1 MTHNYPGF
9 IISWRSTVAAVLCLI
24 LLARSSGA
32 QTYNTGSAIAYH
44 GSIYNAG
51 VFLNNAT
58 GTFSNTGAT
67 ITHAGGSVATFTN
80 NGSYVAIVDGSNV
93 ATDQFIGPAGAPGP
107 QEITGV
113 APPTFYNLSL
123 ANGAAQPFTVS
134 NTAGINVTN
143 LLTLGNG
150 ITTVT
155 NTAANLTGTP
165 VRAIRVTNTGAQAT
179 ALAGNTPSV
188 TTYVDGFFAK
198 DGTVPFTYPLGAT
211 NSLGGNTTPPGANIF
226 SPITVSSPRGTAI
239 RYIAGATPNP
249 TSRATQGGGLQLTNV
264 STHEYYPIGTVD
276 VPAGATITIPYGN
289 FGPTA
294 IGGPYVS
301 DPSKLTIAAYNG
313 TQWTNLSATTANA
326 INTTAKTVTVTLPVA
341 LSTGYTALSL
351 ASISPAN
358 PLPVELVSF
367 TGTLVGDDGL
377 LRWRT
382 ASEKNSA
389 YFEVQQSADGRGA
402 WQALGTVPAAG
413 TSTAPR
419 EYAYTDARISRYGV
433 PLIYYRLRQV
443 DLDGTT
449 SFSPVVVLTPKQVT
463 GLTVECWPNPTP
475 NATQVRITA
484 PGTEPVDLVVYDAT
498 GRLLFHQITEP
509 RASLV
514 LPCAGWPAGAYLLR
528 AHQGGH
534 TATRRLVH
542 E

>member
-1 MTHNYPGF
+1 MN
-9 IISWRSTVAAVLCLI
+9 RLSTAFLRGPR
-24 LLARSSGA
+24 LLACALALLGPAYAGQA
-32 QTYNTGSAIAYH
+32 QTYNAGSALAYH
-44 GSIYNAG
+44 GSLYHAG
-51 VFLNNAT
+51 EFVNNPT

-67 ITHAGGSVATFTN
+67 ITHAGAGLPTFRN
-80 NGSYVAIVDGSNV
+80 DGSYVAIPDGSNQ

-107 QEITGV
+107 QAIAGV
-113 APPTFYNLSL
+113 APPTFYNLAL
-123 ANGAAQPFTVS
+123 LNGAAQPFTVS

-155 NTAANLTGTP
+155 NTAANLTATP
-165 VRAIRVTNTGAQAT
+165 VRAIRITNPGPQASS
-179 ALAGNTPSV
+179 LAGNTPSA
-188 TTYVDGFFAK
+188 TTYVDGFLAK
-198 DGTVPFTYPLGAT
+198 DGTAPFTYPLGAT
-211 NSLGGNTTPPGANIF
+211 NSLGGNTTPVGANIY

-239 RYIAGATPNP
+239 RYIAGATPTP

-264 STHEYYPIGTVD
+264 STHEYYPIGTID
-276 VPAGATITIPYGN
+276 VPAGATLTVPYGN

-294 IGGPYVS
+294 IGGPYVG
-301 DPSKLTIAAYNG
+301 DPGKLTIAAYNG
-313 TQWTNLSATTANA
+313 TQWTNLSATPANA

-341 LSTGYTALSL
+341 LDPSYTALAL

-367 TGTLVGDDGL
+367 TATLVGDDGL

-389 YFEVQQSADGRGA
+389 YFEVQQSTDGRAA

-419 EYAYTDARISRYGV
+419 DYAYPDARISRYGA
-433 PLIYYRLRQV
+433 PLVYYRLRQV

-449 SFSPVVVLTPKQVT
+449 AFSPVVVLTPQPVV
-463 GLTVECWPNPTP
+463 GLTLELWPNPTAA
-475 NATQVRITA
+475 ATQVRVTSA
-484 PGTEPVDLVVYDAT
+484 GAQPVEVEVYDAT
-498 GRLLFHQITEP
+498 GRLLFRHTTEP
-509 RASLV
+509 RASLS
-514 LPCAGWPAGAYLLR
+514 LPSANWPNGAYLLR
-528 AHQGGH
+528 ARQGPH
-534 TATRRLVH
+534 TVTRRLVR